1 MKEEVL
7 RESIRN
13 EIKKNLAN
21 HAFGE
26 EFDYMLME
34 ATLDEDIGGFL
45 DTVGGG
51 IGSVF
56 SFVEDNVGE
65 ALTDSFKQFLFTKVF
80 EYLEEVGLP
89 ISPESV
95 FGRAIINVLEEL
107 QWTKLGT
114 YLDDDGCI
122 DLTNDIIKGLQEGL
136 IQETVMDEIAELFF
150 GQGARVE
157 GFVGSPMRELI
168 NIKLQEMTES
178 LRKPFLDFI
187 CKNRDLGQLAS
198 DLKAAAFSSGFEG
211 SLPSAIDDL
220 NLPKL
225 SVRD

>member
-13 EIKKNLAN
+13 EIKKNLARR
-21 HAFGE
+21 AFAE

-34 ATLDEDIGGFL
+34 AEVNEDVGGFL
-45 DTVGGG
+45 DTLTGG
-51 IGSVF
+51 IGDAF
-56 SFVEDNVGE
+56 SFVEDNFGE
-65 ALTDSFKQFLFTKVF
+65 AITDSFKQFLFTKTF

-89 ISPESV
+89 ISPDSV
-95 FGRAIINVLEEL
+95 FGKAIINVLESL
-107 QWTKLGT
+107 QWSKLGT

-157 GFVGSPMRELI
+157 GFVGGPMRELI

-198 DLKAAAFSSGFEG
+198 DLKTAAFSKGFEG

-225 SVRD
+225 SLRE